1 MAKRKSIAR
10 RYFTSFTLVVLFSMA
25 LLVGIFFT
33 LAGRYFRTEHLN
45 HLDAALDYIAGVLD
59 AAGTAD
65 DALQD
70 AVVLRSTDLA
80 QEFTGISLLVADTDG
95 RILYADDGTP
105 LNGDALSA
113 DILHTVEAGL
123 PLTDGPLHPHGFTD
137 LDGLLQKRC
146 YAVSRPYVRGQVHYH
161 LLALGSIGRFGGYLS
176 DLIVAFLWAGAL
188 MLLISGTLALLTAR
202 HVSAPLAEI
211 SRAADRFGKGDFS
224 ARVTVE
230 CGGNDEVAQLAQNFN
245 TMAAS
250 LEAIDR
256 SRQSFMGNIAHE
268 LRTPMTSIKGFIDGM
283 LDGVIPPEQYPRY
296 LGLVSDEV
304 ARLTRLIQTMLD
316 ITRLE
321 AGEYKINAKSYDIW
335 ETIGAVLMN
344 NEKRLVDGR
353 IGVGGYIPQRTP
365 VYADPDL
372 IYQVLYN
379 IVDNAIKFTPPGG
392 RIDLGVTAEKDR
404 VFISVCNTG
413 AGVPADQLPYLF
425 DRFYKGDK
433 SRSLHS
439 GGAGLGMHISKVLI
453 GVSGGA
459 ITAESDGESWT
470 KFTFD
475 LPQGR
480 HELPARREKSG
491 KNPLTRLRNL
501 GKQNAAQ

>member
-25 LLVGIFFT
+25 LLVSIFFT
-33 LAGRYFRTEHLN
+33 LAGRYFRTENLH
-45 HLDAALDYIAGVLD
+45 HLDATLDYIAGVLD

-65 DALQD
+65 GTLQD
-70 AVVLRSTDLA
+70 AIVIRSTDLA
-80 QEFTGISLLVADTDG
+80 QEVTGISLLIADADG
-95 RILYADDGTP
+95 HILYAGDDVA
-105 LNGDALSA
+105 LNGRTLSA
-113 DILHTVEAGL
+113 DVLRTVKADR
-123 PLTDGPLHPHGFTD
+123 PLTDGPLRPHGFTD

-146 YAVSRPYVRGQVHYH
+146 YAVSRLYAQGQTQYC
-161 LLALGSIGRFGGYLS
+161 LLALGSMGRFDGYLS
-176 DLIVAFLWAGAL
+176 DLILAFLWAGVV

-202 HVSAPLAEI
+202 HVSAPLAQI

-230 CGGNDEVAQLAQNFN
+230 RGGNDEVAQLAQNFN

-283 LDGVIPPEQYPRY
+283 LDGVIPPDRFPYY

-321 AGEYKINAKSYDIW
+321 AGEYKVNAKSYDIW
-335 ETIGAVLMN
+335 ETIGAVMMN

-392 RIDLGVTAEKDR
+392 RIDLNVTAEKDR
-404 VFISVCNTG
+404 VFISVRNTG

-433 SRSLHS
+433 SRSMHS

-470 KFTFD
+470 AFTFD

-480 HELPARREKSG
+480 HELPARREKSS

-501 GKQNAAQ
+501 GRQNVPQ